1 MNQSSSHDTNV
12 NINDEKEGVPSQQ
25 QDEKQTQEGPYQSTN
40 QSQKANDESLED
52 DARFVCNICL
62 DPGIHVTCHF
72 VCKSTPYLDMFL

>member
-12 NINDEKEGVPSQQ
+12 NINDEKECVPSQQ
-25 QDEKQTQEGPYQSTN
+25 QDEKQTQETTN

-62 DPGIHVTCHF
+62 DPGIHVTYHF
-72 VCKSTPYLDMFL
+72 VCKSTPFLDMLL